1 MLRDGS
7 PIASVAEACGFCDV
21 YHFSREFKRVVGA
34 SPAAWRRKELGQK
47 TGEA

>member
-34 SPAAWRRKELGQK
+34 APAAWRRKELGQK
-47 TGEA
+47 SGET